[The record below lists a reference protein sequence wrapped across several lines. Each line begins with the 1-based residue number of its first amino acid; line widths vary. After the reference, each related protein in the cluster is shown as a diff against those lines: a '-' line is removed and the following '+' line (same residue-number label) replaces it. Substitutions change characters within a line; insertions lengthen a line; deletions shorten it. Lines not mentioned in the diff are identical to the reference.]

1 MKSIIEKEYLV
12 SSVGELF
19 GEYSEVTLDEYFTL
33 LDREPKK
40 QSKLVAKALT
50 KYLKSKRQ
58 VSNLKKAS
66 I

>member
-19 GEYSEVTLDEYFTL
+19 GDYSEVTLDEYFTM
-33 LDREPKK
+33 LDKEPQK
-40 QSKLVAKALT
+40 QSKTVAKALT
-50 KYLKSKRQ
+50 KYLKSKQ
-58 VSNLKKAS
+58 VCNLKKAS